1 MQGAYRATKTLIEHG
16 YKKIAMLSALSSS
29 KPIRDR
35 LEGYCKAL
43 TEHGIPV
50 DENLVISG
58 TSFYRDGFT
67 ERGGFEAMK
76 TMLGMKQPPEACF
89 CASDIQA
96 VGALKAMQDSGK
108 HIPLIGYD
116 DIELSEYIGLSTIR
130 QPMRD
135 MGYFATQN
143 LIERLNNANKAI
155 SQTIYSPEFIQRTS
169 TF

>member
-1 MQGAYRATKTLIEHG
+1 M
-16 YKKIAMLSALSSS
+16 
-29 KPIRDR
+29 D
-35 LEGYCKAL
+35 
-43 TEHGIPV
+43 
-50 DENLVISG
+50 
-58 TSFYRDGFT
+58 
-67 ERGGFEAMK
+67 
-76 TMLGMKQPPEACF
+76 
-89 CASDIQA
+89 
-96 VGALKAMQDSGK
+96 DSGK
-108 HIPLIGYD
+108 RIPLIGYD